1 MPRHLRSRVAV
12 IAALLPVLVLV
23 VASPCIAE
31 DSAKELLEQVR
42 LGHDEPYEQT
52 RALTERLRR
61 DHPDSPEAVAAMWF
75 LAGRAQ
81 RTGREDEATRLWRE
95 LETLAPYEAGR
106 GQAAAWAR
114 MGVKEARWR
123 IAAFHE
129 RHGEWEQAL
138 GWWRKAETYGWCGN
152 GIAWLTAD
160 RDWHVALCLLRLGRE
175 DEALQAF
182 DEAVFRENM
191 YCDIRTVAAWVRLK
205 QERVG
210 IDGVR
215 DILRGADKAYPPSGV
230 AMAREYLGMLD
241 MRVAGDVAGLWGK
254 LDQRPLRSHGERW
267 RSSLAFELLS
277 QIGGPAISLAR
288 ERLSR
293 NDFDEAAWAAAILVA
308 AGAENA
314 PELIAERVRV
324 QIEDFDYPNIWILR
338 ELMFTLMLHG
348 SPEALATIRRYA
360 AEAQGNQKRAAEQ
373 ILEEFP
379 TPEAARA
386 HLTFDVLPAQ

>member
-1 MPRHLRSRVAV
+1 
-12 IAALLPVLVLV
+12 
-23 VASPCIAE
+23 
-31 DSAKELLEQVR
+31 
-42 LGHDEPYEQT
+42 
-52 RALTERLRR
+52 
-61 DHPDSPEAVAAMWF
+61 
-75 LAGRAQ
+75 
-81 RTGREDEATRLWRE
+81 
-95 LETLAPYEAGR
+95 
-106 GQAAAWAR
+106 
-114 MGVKEARWR
+114 
-123 IAAFHE
+123 
-129 RHGEWEQAL
+129 
-138 GWWRKAETYGWCGN
+138 
-152 GIAWLTAD
+152 
-160 RDWHVALCLLRLGRE
+160 
-175 DEALQAF
+175 
-182 DEAVFRENM
+182 
-191 YCDIRTVAAWVRLK
+191 
-205 QERVG
+205 
-210 IDGVR
+210 
-215 DILRGADKAYPPSGV
+215 
-230 AMAREYLGMLD
+230 MAREYLGMLD
-241 MRVAGDVAGLWGK
+241 MRVAGDVAGLWEK

-267 RSSLAFELLS
+267 RSSLAFDLLS

-293 NDFDEAAWAAAILVA
+293 NDFHEAAWAAAILVA